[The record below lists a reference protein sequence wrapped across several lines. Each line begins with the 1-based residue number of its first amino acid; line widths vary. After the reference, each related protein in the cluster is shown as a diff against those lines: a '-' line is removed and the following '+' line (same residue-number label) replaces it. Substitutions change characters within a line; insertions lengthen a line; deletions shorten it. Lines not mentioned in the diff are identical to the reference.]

1 MPIPFSISN
10 ASAGAILIADAY
22 DIKTQISVAVLRPSS
37 CTTLDPPL
45 ITCQPNLLFTK
56 ETRRRARPEQRQ
68 KGAHMGY
75 ILYKDKIEEPAQQ
88 VIVSVE
94 SPHVVRIAAMGDA
107 EAPEINTSGFK
118 LYLDSDC
125 KYPLDQGEY
134 EAYTT
139 LYRKGDN
146 WHELSDDGSVYT
158 EPVAPVQ
165 PELTEEEKAE
175 LDRQTQIQQVTAQIA
190 DLKARIA
197 ASDYKVIKTYEYTL
211 LGEQTEYDM
220 EAVHAE
226 RQALRDQI
234 NTLETQLADL
244 TAE

>member
-1 MPIPFSISN
+1 
-10 ASAGAILIADAY
+10 
-22 DIKTQISVAVLRPSS
+22 
-37 CTTLDPPL
+37 
-45 ITCQPNLLFTK
+45 
-56 ETRRRARPEQRQ
+56 
-68 KGAHMGY
+68 MGY

-107 EAPEINTSGFK
+107 EALEINTSGFK
-118 LYLDSDC
+118 LYLDPDC

-158 EPVAPVQ
+158 EPEVAPVQ
-165 PELTEEEKAE
+165 PEPTEEELAE
-175 LDRQTQIQQVTAQIA
+175 QERQQQISQLTAQID

-220 EAVHAE
+220 ETVHAE

-244 TAE
+244 TATAE

>member
-1 MPIPFSISN
+1 
-10 ASAGAILIADAY
+10 
-22 DIKTQISVAVLRPSS
+22 
-37 CTTLDPPL
+37 
-45 ITCQPNLLFTK
+45 
-56 ETRRRARPEQRQ
+56 
-68 KGAHMGY
+68 MGY
-75 ILYKDKIEEPAQQ
+75 ILYKDKIEEPVQQ
-88 VIVSVE
+88 VIVLVE

-118 LYLDSDC
+118 LYLDPNC
-125 KYPLDQGEY
+125 KCPLDQGEY

-165 PELTEEEKAE
+165 PELTEEKLAE
-175 LDRQTQIQQVTAQIA
+175 LARQTQIQQVTAQIA

-197 ASDYKVIKTYEYTL
+197 ASDYKIIKTYEYTL
-211 LGEQTEYDM
+211 LGEQTEYDI
-220 EAVHAE
+220 EEVHAE

-234 NTLETQLADL
+234 NDLETQLADL
-244 TAE
+244 TAATE

>member
-1 MPIPFSISN
+1 
-10 ASAGAILIADAY
+10 
-22 DIKTQISVAVLRPSS
+22 
-37 CTTLDPPL
+37 
-45 ITCQPNLLFTK
+45 
-56 ETRRRARPEQRQ
+56 
-68 KGAHMGY
+68 MGY
-75 ILYKDKIEEPAQQ
+75 ILYKDKIEEPVQQ

-118 LYLDSDC
+118 LYLDPNC

-165 PELTEEEKAE
+165 PEPTEEELAE
-175 LDRQTQIQQVTAQIA
+175 QARRQQISQLTAQIE
-190 DLKARIA
+190 DLKEQIA
-197 ASDYKVIKTYEYTL
+197 ASDYKVIKTYEYAL

-234 NTLETQLADL
+234 NSLETQLADL

>member
-1 MPIPFSISN
+1 
-10 ASAGAILIADAY
+10 
-22 DIKTQISVAVLRPSS
+22 
-37 CTTLDPPL
+37 
-45 ITCQPNLLFTK
+45 
-56 ETRRRARPEQRQ
+56 
-68 KGAHMGY
+68 MGY
-75 ILYKDKIEEPAQQ
+75 ILYKDKTEETAQS
-88 VIVSVE
+88 VIVSIE

-118 LYLDSDC
+118 LYLDPEC
-125 KYPLDQGEY
+125 NYPLDQGEY

-175 LDRQTQIQQVTAQIA
+175 LARQQQISQVTAQI
-190 DLKARIA
+190 DNLKARIA

-211 LGEQTEYDM
+211 LGEQTEYDIK
-220 EAVHAE
+220 EVHAE

-234 NTLETQLADL
+234 NTLQFHLIELY
-244 TAE
+244 AEQI

>member
-1 MPIPFSISN
+1 
-10 ASAGAILIADAY
+10 
-22 DIKTQISVAVLRPSS
+22 
-37 CTTLDPPL
+37 
-45 ITCQPNLLFTK
+45 
-56 ETRRRARPEQRQ
+56 
-68 KGAHMGY
+68 MGY
-75 ILYKDKIEEPAQQ
+75 ILYKDKGTEETAQP

-107 EAPEINTSGFK
+107 EAPEINTSGFN
-118 LYLDSDC
+118 LYLDPEC
-125 KYPLDQGEY
+125 KYALDQGEY

-165 PELTEEEKAE
+165 PEPTEEELAE
-175 LDRQTQIQQVTAQIA
+175 QARQQQISQLTAQID
-190 DLKARIA
+190 DLKVRIA

-234 NTLETQLADL
+234 NTLETQLAEL
-244 TAE
+244 TAPAE

>member
-1 MPIPFSISN
+1 
-10 ASAGAILIADAY
+10 
-22 DIKTQISVAVLRPSS
+22 
-37 CTTLDPPL
+37 
-45 ITCQPNLLFTK
+45 
-56 ETRRRARPEQRQ
+56 
-68 KGAHMGY
+68 MGY

-118 LYLDSDC
+118 LYLDPDC

-146 WHELSDDGSVYT
+146 WYELSDDGSVYT

-165 PELTEEEKAE
+165 PELTEEELAE
-175 LDRQTQIQQVTAQIA
+175 LARQQQISQLTAQI
-190 DLKARIA
+190 DGLKAQIA
-197 ASDYKVIKTYEYTL
+197 ASDYKVIKTYEYAL

-234 NTLETQLADL
+234 NSLETKLADL
-244 TAE
+244 TATAE

>member
-1 MPIPFSISN
+1 
-10 ASAGAILIADAY
+10 
-22 DIKTQISVAVLRPSS
+22 
-37 CTTLDPPL
+37 
-45 ITCQPNLLFTK
+45 
-56 ETRRRARPEQRQ
+56 
-68 KGAHMGY
+68 MGY

-118 LYLDSDC
+118 LYLDPDC

-158 EPVAPVQ
+158 EPEVAPVQ
-165 PELTEEEKAE
+165 PELTEKEKAE
-175 LDRQTQIQQVTAQIA
+175 LARQRQISQLTAQIA
-190 DLKARIA
+190 DIKARIA
-197 ASDYKVIKTYEYTL
+197 ASDYKVIKTYEYAL
-211 LGEQTEYDM
+211 LGEQTGYDM
-220 EAVHAE
+220 ETVHAE